1 VGAVICQHM
10 THSADETAKGKRLST
25 QSYSLNATIIALS
38 NPGLNHPLHS
48 YSSPKPQPRLI
59 QGNSQQQV
67 SNLTLQG
74 GSNQASP
81 DKTTAKI
88 PDWPIQS

>member
-1 VGAVICQHM
+1 M
-10 THSADETAKGKRLST
+10 THSADENSKKRKRLST
-25 QSYSLNATIIALS
+25 QSYGLNATIIALS

-48 YSSPKPQPRLI
+48 YYSPKPQPRLI

-67 SNLTLQG
+67 TNLTLQG
-74 GSNQASP
+74 SSNKASP

-88 PDWPIQS
+88 PDWPIQT

>member
-1 VGAVICQHM
+1 M

-25 QSYSLNATIIALS
+25 QSYGQNATINALN

-48 YSSPKPQPRLI
+48 YYPPKLQPRLI

-67 SNLTLQG
+67 TNLTLLE
-74 GSNQASP
+74 GSNNASH
-81 DKTTAKI
+81 DQTTAKI
-88 PDWPIQS
+88 PDWPIQI